1 MLKSLRRVI
10 PLVLLTLLTPSSCS
24 PPSLRS
30 PRAPAPAH
38 DSTPLLSRQSPSPP
52 ITFYTGHDLSSLSI
66 LESSGAIYYDSQ
78 NQSSVSEDILSA
90 GGMNTVRLRLWVN
103 PPAPS
108 DYDLA
113 YVLALA
119 QRFSAKGLRI
129 YLDFHFSDTWADPQ
143 HNNAPVAWPGD
154 LDALASTLKGYVN
167 ETLVAFAEG
176 GVQLD
181 LVSLGNEIRHGML
194 WPLGQV
200 DVDVSLDD
208 QERVANF
215 TNLATLYKAA
225 REGVDDAVQS
235 AAAEVT
241 KPQVMIHIDNGWNLT
256 LQEAWF
262 GALTGT
268 GIVSDEDW
276 DVFGFSFYPFYGT
289 AATLA
294 NLETSLTTL
303 AQRYGKPI
311 QVVETD
317 YPAICNASVALSEP
331 TIPVSVQ
338 GQTEWVRDIVDVVK
352 GLPGG
357 LGQGVHY
364 WEPAWLN
371 LTGLGSACED
381 AILFDTDWSEWP
393 VARAYARDSVNMFL
407 DV

>member
-1 MLKSLRRVI
+1 MLSL
-10 PLVLLTLLTPSSCS
+10 LFLNLLSLSLCS
-24 PPSLRS
+24 PPRPRS
-30 PRAPAPAH
+30 VPALAPDPALLA
-38 DSTPLLSRQSPSPP
+38 LLSRQSPSPP
-52 ITFYTGHDLSSLSI
+52 TTFYTGHDLSSLSI
-66 LESSGAIYYDSQ
+66 LESSGAIYFNPQ
-78 NQSSVSEDILSA
+78 NQSSAAEDILSA

-119 QRFSAKGLRI
+119 QRFSAKGLHI

-143 HNNAPVAWPGD
+143 HNYASVAWPGE
-154 LDALASTLKGYVN
+154 LDALASTLRDYVK

-176 GVQLD
+176 GVQLS

-200 DVDVSLDD
+200 DVDVSLDEE
-208 QERVANF
+208 ERVANF

-225 REGVDDAVQS
+225 RQGVDDAVQS

-268 GIVSDEDW
+268 GIVSEEDW
-276 DVFGFSFYPFYGT
+276 DLFGFSFYPFYGT

-294 NLETSLTTL
+294 NLKTSLTTL
-303 AQRYGKPI
+303 AEQYGKPI

-331 TIPVSVQ
+331 GIPVSVQ

-352 GLPGG
+352 GLPGD

-371 LTGLGSACED
+371 LTSLGSACED

-393 VARAYARDSVNMFL
+393 VARAFARSSVNMFL
-407 DV
+407 DI